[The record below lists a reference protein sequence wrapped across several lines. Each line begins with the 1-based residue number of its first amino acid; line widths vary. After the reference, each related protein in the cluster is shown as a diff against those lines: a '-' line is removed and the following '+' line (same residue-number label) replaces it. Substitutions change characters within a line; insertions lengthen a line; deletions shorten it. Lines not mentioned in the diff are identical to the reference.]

1 MELAAFLDG
10 IRAIEAA
17 RPSYRLGHSGDDG
30 YCDCI
35 GLIIGA
41 ARRGGGSWNG
51 IHGSNWAAR
60 HAVVG
65 LERIGDGNLK
75 VGDLVF
81 KGISGGSLPGRYAD
95 DPDQTD
101 YNHVGVVIGVDPLD
115 IIHCTRRGNEDG
127 VVHDY
132 RLGRWNYRGWL
143 KQIPLNQRGGGQFAV
158 CDALEGA
165 DDQEHGGA
173 AETRPAQSSTE
184 TAAFLPAVVVAEN
197 GNAVKMRAEPSKA
210 CRLYWLIPVGAQ
222 VLAGIDRADG
232 WTPIRYRGRKGY
244 MMSRFL
250 ERG

>member
-30 YCDCI
+30 FCDCI

-41 ARRGGGSWNG
+41 IQRGGGSWNG

-81 KGISGGSLPGRYAD
+81 KGGGGGLPGRYAD

-101 YNHVGVVIGVDPLD
+101 YYHVGAVISVDPLD
-115 IIHCTRRGNEDG
+115 IIHCTRRGDENG

-132 RLGRWNYRGWL
+132 RIGRWNYRGWL
-143 KQIPLNQRGGGQFAV
+143 EQIPLNQRGGGQFAASG
-158 CDALEGA
+158 ALNGA
-165 DDQEHGGA
+165 DDQASAEPS
-173 AETRPAQSSTE
+173 ETRPAASQAGAE
-184 TAAFLPAVVVAEN
+184 VFQPAVVVAEN
-197 GNAVKMRAEPSKA
+197 GSTVKLRAEPSRR
-210 CRLYWLIPVGAQ
+210 CRLYWNIPVGSP
-222 VLAGIDRADG
+222 VEAGNDRANG
-232 WTPIRYRGRKGY
+232 WTPVRYCGHKGY
-244 MMSRFL
+244 MMSKFL